1 MMGSRGTV
9 FCAAAAI
16 AAALALSSSA
26 WAQASQ
32 SALST
37 QVGAQVGAQVTAAVQ
52 PNDLQPNDLMRRF
65 GRALVDEGRDLILN
79 PGAGMD
85 EVRRTLLRRAAVYED
100 VQEFAQ
106 AEAELTKALQRTP
119 PIGDTYTARGYF
131 YMRRGRF
138 ADAVGDF
145 VAGSAIDPDNPRLH
159 YAAGR
164 AESALGDYAAAA
176 TYYGEAIQLA
186 PGEPRFYLARA
197 EARIHLEELAGAR
210 ADYDRAIANRLPG
223 PTDRYFAFLGR
234 GYSSLMQAD
243 YSGAIADFGTAIEIN
258 PGSLNAL
265 MWRGYAR
272 ERVGQIKLALDD
284 YERAAALDPH
294 DRLARDN
301 LRRLRSN

>member
-9 FCAAAAI
+9 FCAAAV
-16 AAALALSSSA
+16 AAVSALASPASAQSSRSA
-26 WAQASQ
+26 PP
-32 SALST
+32 T
-37 QVGAQVGAQVTAAVQ
+37 QVAVAVP
-52 PNDLQPNDLMRRF
+52 PNDLQQTDLQRRF

-79 PGAGMD
+79 PGASMD

-106 AEAELTKALQRTP
+106 AEGELTKALQRTP
-119 PIGDTYTARGYF
+119 PIGDTYAARGYY

-145 VAGSAIDPDNPRLH
+145 VAGIQIDPDNPRLH
-159 YAAGR
+159 FAAGR
-164 AESALGDYAAAA
+164 ASSALGDYAAAA
-176 TYYGEAIQLA
+176 TYYGEAIKLV
-186 PGEPRFYLARA
+186 PREPTYYLARA
-197 EARIHLEELAGAR
+197 EAHIHLDQPAGAR
-210 ADYDRAIANRLPG
+210 ADYDRAIAMQLQR

-243 YSGAIADFGTAIEIN
+243 YAGAIADFGAAIAID

-272 ERVGQIKLALDD
+272 ERVGQIKMALDD
-284 YERAAALDPH
+284 YERASALDPH

-301 LRRLRSN
+301 LQRLRSN